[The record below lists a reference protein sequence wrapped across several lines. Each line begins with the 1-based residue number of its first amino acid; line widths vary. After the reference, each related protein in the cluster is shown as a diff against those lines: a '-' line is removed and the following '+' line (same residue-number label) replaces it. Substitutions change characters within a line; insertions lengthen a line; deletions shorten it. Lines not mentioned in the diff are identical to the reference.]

1 MSLSG
6 VQFKMR
12 HRIVG
17 KLEKAGA
24 TSMQKAVTIEEA
36 MFDLQEQ
43 GWLSYIAGG
52 VFSKV
57 KKTRHQR
64 YYV

>member
-1 MSLSG
+1 
-6 VQFKMR
+6 MR

-24 TSMQKAVTIEEA
+24 TSMQKAVTTEEA
-36 MFDLQEQ
+36 RFDLQEQ
-43 GWLSYIAGG
+43 QWLSYVAGG
-52 VFSKV
+52 FFSEV
-57 KKTRHQR
+57 KKTKDQR

>member
-1 MSLSG
+1 MNLSG
-6 VQFKMR
+6 IQFKMH

-17 KLEKAGA
+17 KLEKVGA

-36 MFDLQEQ
+36 RFDLQEQ
-43 GWLSYIAGG
+43 GWLSYVAGG

-57 KKTRHQR
+57 KKTKHQR

>member
-1 MSLSG
+1 
-6 VQFKMR
+6 MR

-36 MFDLQEQ
+36 RFDLLEQ
-43 GWLSYIAGG
+43 QWLSYVAGSC
-52 VFSKV
+52 FSKV
-57 KKTRHQR
+57 KKTKGQR

>member
-1 MSLSG
+1 
-6 VQFKMR
+6 MR

-36 MFDLQEQ
+36 RFDLQEQ
-43 GWLSYIAGG
+43 RWLGYVAGG
-52 VFSKV
+52 FLGKV
-57 KKTRHQR
+57 KKTKRQR

>member
-1 MSLSG
+1 LSLSG
-6 VQFKMR
+6 VQFIMR

-36 MFDLQEQ
+36 RFDLQEQ
-43 GWLSYIAGG
+43 RWLGYVAGG
-52 VFSKV
+52 FFSQV
-57 KKTRHQR
+57 KKTKHQR

>member
-1 MSLSG
+1 MNLSG
-6 VQFKMR
+6 IQFKMG
-12 HRIVG
+12 HRIVS

-36 MFDLQEQ
+36 RFDLQEIE
-43 GWLSYIAGG
+43 WLCYVAGG
-52 VFSKV
+52 FFSTV
-57 KKTRHQR
+57 KKTKDQR